1 LRVVFKRGRRKA
13 LRYATTVR
21 TMFPDVVGASRPVR
35 WLDVGAGFG
44 ELVEV
49 LQEMLPAGS
58 QVMGIEPMAP
68 KVAEAQ
74 ARGLPVYQADLAQTG
89 GGSDVISLVNVFSHV
104 PDSLSLALSGASCCA
119 RESPKHRCGARPDTR
134 CMASMPTNA
143 GAPAARGALQSRS
156 RA

>member
-1 LRVVFKRGRRKA
+1 MFKRSRRKA
-13 LRYATTVR
+13 LRYATTMR
-21 TMFPDVVGASRPVR
+21 TMFPDLVGASRPVR

-104 PDSLSLALSGASCCA
+104 SGFPIARLSGAYCCA
-119 RESPKHRCGARPDTR
+119 RESPKHRCDARHGTR
-134 CMASMPTNA
+134 CRASMPTNA
-143 GAPAARGALQSRS
+143 GAPAARGPLRSRS